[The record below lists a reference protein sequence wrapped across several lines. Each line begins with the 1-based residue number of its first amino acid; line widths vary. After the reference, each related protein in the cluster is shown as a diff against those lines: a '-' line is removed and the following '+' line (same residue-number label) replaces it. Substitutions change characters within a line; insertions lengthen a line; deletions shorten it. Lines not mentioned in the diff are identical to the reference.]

1 MSFLFQR
8 VPEAVLERRADLEE
22 ALTFHGLTRARM
34 TAEVIRWVESVR
46 LENPETYRYFV
57 KDPVPMAPLILKWD
71 FVFSTGMTTDYPKR
85 RNWTHW
91 MGLREFIQNALD
103 VEERVYGYE
112 KIAINIFQD
121 RLGVHVVDRGP
132 GITLEAFKLGGSDK
146 GCEERGYFGEGLK
159 VAAAHFAGSDVLVY
173 VFNRQGQV
181 FKMCLSPGT
190 NLVVVVMGRA
200 KYPPVGTEVVLMGA
214 TLASELL
221 VSTVFQEWVKV
232 HPEVQVISKRVF
244 GTSGCD
250 VPKPN
255 IIVKGANNVDILW
268 VRDIFVNTLTN
279 ITRKP
284 AIFGYNLWW
293 VPLEPNRVMVADQS
307 ALASQAAKT
316 FNADTAK
323 ILLDKIVEEKNGYA
337 EVKRGFFETDVVDW
351 WYTPVDVED
360 AVKEWVEARGLG
372 VTTNERAVDWIA
384 YMGVKPLI
392 ITEQLSNLFTKAPEA
407 EGKVLEK
414 SLEKLKLA
422 DATAIPEEALS
433 LRELKYL
440 GASVGILTWV
450 QRGAIWGKKLPDVV
464 VAESLAEASGLQRG
478 DKLYVTRSS
487 LNRLDVAFSTLYH
500 EYCHYYGDWMYGQ
513 ARDLS
518 DAFQRALTEV
528 SGLVAEAL
536 KEVKVFNTYR
546 RALNGG
552 WKANSCVW
560 HESHYVTKTM
570 LLDQILE
577 DVAIRAKVPTAIV
590 PDWEPLYTLIESSA
604 PICVAVS
611 ISPGASQIF
620 PREVSVSREVVT
632 MVMPEELPPSRDLY
646 QKEVWRVADTM
657 AVDRGII
664 YMYNP
669 WIDKYEVLRPIGI

>member
-8 VPEAVLERRADLEE
+8 APEAVLERRADLEE
-22 ALTFHGLTRARM
+22 ALAFHGLTRARM

-57 KDPVPMAPLILKWD
+57 KDPVPMSHLILRWD

-91 MGLREFIQNALD
+91 MALREFIQNALD
-103 VEERVYGYE
+103 VEERIYGYE
-112 KIAINIFQD
+112 KIAINIFYD
-121 RLGVHVVDRGP
+121 RLGVHVADRGP

-200 KYPPVGTEVVLMGA
+200 KYPPVGTEVILLGA
-214 TLASELL
+214 TLSSELL
-221 VSTVFQEWVKV
+221 VSTVFQEWMKA

-255 IIVKGANNVDILW
+255 MIVKGVNNVDILW

-293 VPLEPNRVMVADQS
+293 VPLEPNRVTVADQT

-316 FNADTAK
+316 FNGDAAK
-323 ILLDKIVEEKNGYA
+323 ILLDKVVEEGLVLAK
-337 EVKRGFFETDVVDW
+337 VKTGFFETDIVDW
-351 WYTPVDVED
+351 WYATDTVKD
-360 AVKEWVEARGLG
+360 AVKEWVEAHGLG
-372 VTTNERAVDWIA
+372 VTTNERAADWIA
-384 YMGVKPLI
+384 YMGVKPLL
-392 ITEQLSNLFTKAPEA
+392 ITEQLSNLFAHAPEA

-450 QRGAIWGKKLPDVV
+450 QRAAMWGKKLPDVV
-464 VAESLAEASGLQRG
+464 VAESLAEADGMQRG
-478 DKLYVTRSS
+478 EKLYVTRSA
-487 LNRLDVAFSTLYH
+487 LNRLDVAFGTLYH
-500 EYCHYYGDWMYGQ
+500 EYCHYYGDFMYGQ

-528 SGLVAEAL
+528 SGLVVESL
-536 KEVKVFNTYR
+536 KETRVFNAYR
-546 RALNGG
+546 RALVGG
-552 WKANSCVW
+552 WKANSCLW
-560 HESHYVTKTM
+560 RESHYVTKTM
-570 LLDQILE
+570 LLEQMLDDIAE
-577 DVAIRAKVPTAIV
+577 RVHVSSAVVPG
-590 PDWEPLYTLIESSA
+590 WESLYTLIESSA
-604 PICVAVS
+604 PVCVAVS
-611 ISPGASQIF
+611 IPPGASRIF

-632 MVMPEELPPSRDLY
+632 MIVPEELPPSKDLY
-646 QKEVWRVADTM
+646 QREVLKIADKM
-657 AVDRGII
+657 AIDRGII

-669 WIDKYEVLRPIGI
+669 WIDKYEFLRSIGI